1 MQFWVI
7 ISSSRCTFH
16 LVPIM
21 NYKSK
26 VLQLLANLHTQ
37 YICTKKHHVD
47 VRSEFSEL
55 KPTSNCS

>member
-7 ISSSRCTFH
+7 ISSSRCTFY

-37 YICTKKHHVD
+37 YICTKKQNVD